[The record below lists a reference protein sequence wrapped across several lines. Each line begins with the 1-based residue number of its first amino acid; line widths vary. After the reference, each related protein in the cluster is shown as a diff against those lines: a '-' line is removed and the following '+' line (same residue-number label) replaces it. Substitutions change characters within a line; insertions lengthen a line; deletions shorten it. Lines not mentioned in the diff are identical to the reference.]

1 VIAEGNETPGS
12 ESGGSVEGRGRRSE
26 GDLLAERRVRRAAE
40 SGEHALTL
48 RAEAAEATVRTL
60 ETHVESLQQ
69 RLRDAEQEGQRMSEL
84 IDAAQATRVG
94 DRPEVGKRSRSPAI
108 EPSFERELQRASQR
122 EYAEQRLRMEAED
135 RCGEVE
141 REARAEADR
150 LSRRLS
156 ATEREAQELAARLE
170 RAQRELAEAE
180 QAAAAEHTAVLRTER
195 TLQARLGELEQ
206 RAIEIHRG
214 LEAERAERD
223 RAERLLEEMRR
234 THRNAQGLVGE
245 LADAL
250 ARLKGVS
257 AAGARPQPP
266 STAQAP
272 ATAAATPPV
281 EVAAAPVEAPL
292 LRPAQVPRPA
302 EVAAAPVEAPPLR
315 PAQAQPT
322 AEVAG
327 APVEAPPLRPA
338 KAPPPRAKPPR
349 AAVPPP
355 SPGGT
360 VEPRSEASAQAR
372 SGEMAEALAAA
383 VERLRARVEEQVA
396 RPPARVG
403 THPPHKHSMSLIGRW
418 RVAVRGRRERRKQRR
433 ER

>member
-12 ESGGSVEGRGRRSE
+12 ESGGGVEGRGRRSE

-94 DRPEVGKRSRSPAI
+94 DRSEVGERSRSPAI

-156 ATEREAQELAARLE
+156 ATEREAQELAVRLE

-180 QAAAAEHTAVLRTER
+180 QAAAAERTAVLRTER

-234 THRNAQGLVGE
+234 THRSAQGLVGE

-257 AAGARPQPP
+257 AASARPQPP

-272 ATAAATPPV
+272 ATEAATPPAEAATPPA
-281 EVAAAPVEAPL
+281 EVTPP
-292 LRPAQVPRPA
+292 PA
-302 EVAAAPVEAPPLR
+302 EVAAACVEASLLR
-315 PAQAQPT
+315 PAQA
-322 AEVAG
+322 
-327 APVEAPPLRPA
+327 R
-338 KAPPPRAKPPR
+338 PPRVTAPR
-349 AAVPPP
+349 AATLPP
-355 SPGGT
+355 SPGSR
-360 VEPRSEASAQAR
+360 VESRSEAAAQAR

-403 THPPHKHSMSLIGRW
+403 THPPHKHSMSLIARW

>member
-1 VIAEGNETPGS
+1 MIAEGNETPGS
-12 ESGGSVEGRGRRSE
+12 EPGGGVEGRGRRSE
-26 GDLLAERRVRRAAE
+26 GDLLAERRARRAAE

-60 ETHVESLQQ
+60 ETHVASLQQ

-84 IDAAQATRVG
+84 IDTAQATRVG
-94 DRPEVGKRSRSPAI
+94 DRPELGEHSRSPAI

-150 LSRRLS
+150 LSRRLR
-156 ATEREAQELAARLE
+156 ATEREAQELAVRLE
-170 RAQRELAEAE
+170 SAQRQLAEAE
-180 QAAAAEHTAVLRTER
+180 QAAAAERTAVLRTER

-234 THRNAQGLVGE
+234 THRSAQGLVGE

-266 STAQAP
+266 STTQAP
-272 ATAAATPPV
+272 ATEAATPPV
-281 EVAAAPVEAPL
+281 EVAPPRAEVAAAPVEAPL
-292 LRPAQVPRPA
+292 SRPAQ
-302 EVAAAPVEAPPLR
+302 
-315 PAQAQPT
+315 
-322 AEVAG
+322 
-327 APVEAPPLRPA
+327 
-338 KAPPPRAKPPR
+338 APPPRATPPR
-349 AAVPPP
+349 AVAPPP

-360 VEPRSEASAQAR
+360 VEPRGEAAAQAR

-383 VERLRARVEEQVA
+383 VERLRARVEQQVA
-396 RPPARVG
+396 GPPARVG
-403 THPPHKHSMSLIGRW
+403 THPPHKHSMSLIARW
-418 RVAVRGRRERRKQRR
+418 RAAVRGRRERRKQRR
-433 ER
+433 GR

>member
-12 ESGGSVEGRGRRSE
+12 ESGGGVEGRGRRSE

-94 DRPEVGKRSRSPAI
+94 DRPEVGERSRSPAI

-156 ATEREAQELAARLE
+156 ATEREAQELAVRLE

-180 QAAAAEHTAVLRTER
+180 QAAAAERTAVLRTER

-234 THRNAQGLVGE
+234 THRSAQGLVGE

-266 STAQAP
+266 ATAQAP

-281 EVAAAPVEAPL
+281 EVAAAPAEAPP

-302 EVAAAPVEAPPLR
+302 EVAAAPAEAPPLR
-315 PAQAQPT
+315 PAQA
-322 AEVAG
+322 
-327 APVEAPPLRPA
+327 PPA
-338 KAPPPRAKPPR
+338 RAKPPR

-355 SPGGT
+355 SPGRS
-360 VEPRSEASAQAR
+360 VEPRSQASAQAR

>member
-1 VIAEGNETPGS
+1 MIAEGNETPGS
-12 ESGGSVEGRGRRSE
+12 ESGGGIEGRGRRSE
-26 GDLLAERRVRRAAE
+26 GDLLAERRARRAAE

-69 RLRDAEQEGQRMSEL
+69 QLRDAEREGQRMSEL
-84 IDAAQATRVG
+84 IDAAQATRG
-94 DRPEVGKRSRSPAI
+94 RDRPEVGERSRSPAI

-156 ATEREAQELAARLE
+156 AAEREAQELAARLE
-170 RAQRELAEAE
+170 SAQRELAEAE
-180 QAAAAEHTAVLRTER
+180 QAAAAERTAVLRTER

-214 LEAERAERD
+214 LEVERAERD
-223 RAERLLEEMRR
+223 RAERLLDEMRR
-234 THRNAQGLVGE
+234 THRSAQGLVGE

-257 AAGARPQPP
+257 AASARPQPP

-272 ATAAATPPV
+272 ATEAATPRVEVVAPPA
-281 EVAAAPVEAPL
+281 EVAAAAVEAPL
-292 LRPAQVPRPA
+292 LRPV
-302 EVAAAPVEAPPLR
+302 
-315 PAQAQPT
+315 QAT
-322 AEVAG
+322 
-327 APVEAPPLRPA
+327 
-338 KAPPPRAKPPR
+338 PPRVTPPR
-349 AAVPPP
+349 AAASPP

-360 VEPRSEASAQAR
+360 VEPRGEAAAQAR

-396 RPPARVG
+396 RPPARAG
-403 THPPHKHSMSLIGRW
+403 THPPHKHSMSLIARW